1 MHSQSAV
8 GECPEEQKEGEEMN
22 TLKEP
27 PFKIIID
34 LDRCEGIVVRENGE
48 EITFREYIR
57 KLVEETKGGENER
70 TD

>member
-1 MHSQSAV
+1 
-8 GECPEEQKEGEEMN
+8 MN

-27 PFKIIID
+27 PFKIVID

-57 KLVEETKGGENER
+57 KLVEETNGHHSGERSE
-70 TD
+70 DAQMAD

>member
-1 MHSQSAV
+1 
-8 GECPEEQKEGEEMN
+8 MN

-57 KLVEETKGGENER
+57 KLVEETKWNRREER
-70 TD
+70 SEE

>member
-1 MHSQSAV
+1 
-8 GECPEEQKEGEEMN
+8 MN

-27 PFKIIID
+27 PFKIVID

-57 KLVEETKGGENER
+57 KLVEETKGNRREER
-70 TD
+70 REDPSHPFADSVMMG

>member
-1 MHSQSAV
+1 
-8 GECPEEQKEGEEMN
+8 MN
-22 TLKEP
+22 TLKEQ

-57 KLVEETKGGENER
+57 KLVEETKGGENGE
-70 TD
+70 T